1 MPNVVIGSPNSGVF
15 DLDRRR
21 FEEEV
26 AARFGRHAVLV
37 PSRNSESPV
46 DVTAQVNR
54 PSESEFQIFH
64 FRKNDGIS
72 TDGTPEQAL
81 EVMRWIRS
89 ILPDDPGGAIWA
101 IDEMYNGH
109 VELRPNM
116 SAEDIKTGWVDHAE
130 SPAE

>member
-1 MPNVVIGSPNSGVF
+1 MPNILIGSPTPGVF
-15 DLDRRR
+15 NLDRSE
-21 FEEEV
+21 FEEAVTAKFGHEAALV
-26 AARFGRHAVLV
+26 A
-37 PSRNSESPV
+37 SRDSESPV
-46 DVTAQVNR
+46 DVTAQVSR

-81 EVMRWIRS
+81 EVMQWIRS

-109 VELRPNM
+109 VELSPNM
-116 SAEDIKTGWVDHAE
+116 SAEDIKSGWIDHAE
-130 SPAE
+130 SQSE

>member
-1 MPNVVIGSPNSGVF
+1 MHNVVIGSPTPGVF
-15 DLDRRR
+15 DVDRSR
-21 FEEEV
+21 FEQ
-26 AARFGRHAVLV
+26 AIICRFGAQAELV
-37 PSRNSESPV
+37 QSRDSESPI

-54 PSESEFQIFH
+54 TGESDFQIFH

-109 VELRPNM
+109 VELNPNI
-116 SAEDIKTGWVDHAE
+116 SEDDIKSGWVDHAE